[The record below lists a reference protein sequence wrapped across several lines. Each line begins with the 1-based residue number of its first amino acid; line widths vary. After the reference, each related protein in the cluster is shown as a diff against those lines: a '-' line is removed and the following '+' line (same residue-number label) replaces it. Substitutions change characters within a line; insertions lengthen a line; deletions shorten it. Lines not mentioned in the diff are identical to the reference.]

1 MAEKSSKYL
10 HQSDSMSEN
19 TVKGIE
25 APVTTSDC
33 VLPEWS
39 GCKVDSEGI
48 VPRWVVGCAVHVL
61 SQSEKRKDD
70 HNVRVRLRTRKSRA
84 ELMQKSETGN
94 PEHVRGEMGK
104 LDPSKATETSLDR
117 TDEDGQRRTVASEA
131 RGEKAMAAKR
141 NHKLHRCAQESKREM
156 TKSR

>member
-19 TVKGIE
+19 AAKGIE
-25 APVTTSDC
+25 MPVIACCQSGRDAKLTARA
-33 VLPEWS
+33 LPR
-39 GCKVDSEGI
+39 
-48 VPRWVVGCAVHVL
+48 RWIVGCAVHVL

-131 RGEKAMAAKR
+131 HGERKQWQQNAITNITGVPR
-141 NHKLHRCAQESKREM
+141 NPRE
-156 TKSR
+156 R